1 MDKQGLEDLVS
12 VQAAGLRGDP
22 IGDSLGVFDGYH
34 FRLIIGSGMVG

>member
-22 IGDSLGVFDGYH
+22 IGDSLGVFDGHYFH
-34 FRLIIGSGMVG
+34 LLVGSGMVG